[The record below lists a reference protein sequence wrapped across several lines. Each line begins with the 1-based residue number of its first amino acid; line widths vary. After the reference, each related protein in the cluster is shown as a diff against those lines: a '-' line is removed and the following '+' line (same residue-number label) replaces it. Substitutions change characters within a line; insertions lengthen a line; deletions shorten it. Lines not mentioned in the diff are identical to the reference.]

1 MLHFLTCKKKGMSMI
16 MRLARHFLFEE
27 VRSEILDNTNH
38 QQVPCLLRHLY
49 GLYGVVAQYLKE
61 LCEAQF
67 IFPNSQRIKWKQK
80 YFSQSMLQRTRNIFA
95 FLPHFFISPLSIFRV
110 SHYSLLS
117 EPFLKAGQHKM
128 DLVKSMLQR
137 F

>member
-1 MLHFLTCKKKGMSMI
+1 MI

-61 LCEAQF
+61 LCEAQS
-67 IFPNSQRIKWKQK
+67 IFPQQSKNKRKKN
-80 YFSQSMLQRTRNIFA
+80 YFSQSIL
-95 FLPHFFISPLSIFRV
+95 
-110 SHYSLLS
+110 
-117 EPFLKAGQHKM
+117 
-128 DLVKSMLQR
+128 
-137 F
+137 